1 MFSLSFAR
9 LLAGPSRQCSTHA
22 MVRPMLAVPSLAARF
37 GPLAR
42 PNAAP
47 QALRVMGQVRGM
59 KVRSSIK
66 KFCDGCSIVRR

>member
-1 MFSLSFAR
+1 MFSFAR

-22 MVRPMLAVPSLAARF
+22 MVRPMLAVPSLAARL

-42 PNAAP
+42 QSAAP
-47 QALRVMGQVRGM
+47 QALRVLGQVRGM